1 MSYASG
7 LMMGTAIVQALRQML
22 GGTSSF
28 EQMGKMNAFGKM
40 KAQDGSTVRMKS
52 GVMELVSSLPGRRR
66 YRIAG
71 MNDAQ
76 SKLLEETLGKLSY
89 MTEVKANPVSG
100 SLLLI
105 YDETRKADVDQL
117 AEALEKILQ
126 RNLSPSPLPSL
137 ISPQPG
143 AITHSVRQAM
153 FTLSRWLKQNT
164 GGVLDANSLASLVF
178 FLTGVRKLLLTQQ
191 FPSGT
196 QLLWWAFSLMR
207 GWKD

>member
-28 EQMGKMNAFGKM
+28 EQMGKMNAFGRM
-40 KAQDGSTVRMKS
+40 KAQDGSTVR
-52 GVMELVSSLPGRRR
+52 
-66 YRIAG
+66 I
-71 MNDAQ
+71 
-76 SKLLEETLGKLSY
+76 GKLSY

-143 AITHSVRQAM
+143 AITHSVRPAR

-191 FPSGT
+191 FPSGP